1 MIDNELLGTR
11 LKACRQ
17 EKGLTLKAMEAR
29 AGVSATHISEIERG
43 KTSPTIGA
51 LQKIAVALER
61 DLAYFLE
68 TEPLEEVAHQRPYER
83 TWRNDGQRGRWTALT
98 PRIPGSRL
106 SAFRM
111 ELQPQTEYAATDTGD
126 SDDVYLV
133 ERGTVRFESAGEVFE
148 LGAGDSIHLRGGTAH
163 RFVNTGAE
171 TAAVF
176 QFSGYRRNI
185 PGGYEDVPEAPVAA
199 VAEDAPVPPTV

>member
-1 MIDNELLGTR
+1 MIDNQALGAR

-17 EKGLTLKAMEAR
+17 DKGLTLTAMEAR
-29 AGVSATHISEIERG
+29 ASVSATHISEIERG

-83 TWRNDGQRGRWTALT
+83 TWHVQENGSGRWAGLT

-106 SAFRM
+106 SAFRI
-111 ELQPQTEYAATDTGD
+111 ELGADAPASPTKGGD

-133 ERGTVRFESAGEVFE
+133 ERGSVCFEVEDEEHE
-148 LGAGDSIHLRGGTAH
+148 LGPGDSIHLRGGTTY
-163 RFVNTGAE
+163 RFVNCGSDD
-171 TAAVF
+171 AALF
-176 QFSGYRRNI
+176 QFSAYRRTE
-185 PGGYEDVPEAPVAA
+185 PGGQTNGWLNGQTNGDRPH
-199 VAEDAPVPPTV
+199 